1 MGLWPMA
8 WPVVSA
14 TKMSLEWSTS
24 VNDHEEAVRGARR
37 SMGKRPVVLG
47 AAVALVAL
55 AVGAIGPTWGPSSDN
70 DKRRTF
76 TLEALTTT

>member
-1 MGLWPMA
+1 
-8 WPVVSA
+8 
-14 TKMSLEWSTS
+14 
-24 VNDHEEAVRGARR
+24 
-37 SMGKRPVVLG
+37 MGKRPVVLG